1 MSQNINTTIRHLD
14 FMRYKLL
21 IILLLLAVSFQSISA
36 VSDVH
41 QSHQSG
47 VEHLEFEHDHDSES
61 EIKTDDGSNS
71 FDCHHCCHCHGGHVS
86 SFLHP
91 TFNLFFRELDQFI
104 EIYDQSFQK
113 DISSRLL
120 RPPQA

>member
-1 MSQNINTTIRHLD
+1 MKQRHINL
-14 FMRYKLL
+14 MRYKSL
-21 IILLLLAVSFQSISA
+21 IILLVLAVSFQSIAA

-47 VEHLEFEHDHDSES
+47 ASHLEFEHEHEGDTKKLTQVDL
-61 EIKTDDGSNS
+61 NS

-86 SFLHP
+86 SMLPP
-91 TFNLFFRELDQFI
+91 TFNLAYLEHNQVIFI
-104 EIYDQSFQK
+104 TEQSFNSNL
-113 DISSRLL
+113 SSRLL

>member
-1 MSQNINTTIRHLD
+1 MKQRHINL
-14 FMRYKLL
+14 MRYKPL
-21 IILLLLAVSFQSISA
+21 IILLVMAVSFQSISA

-47 VEHLEFEHDHDSES
+47 DSHLEFEHEHEGDTKKPTQVDL
-61 EIKTDDGSNS
+61 NS

-86 SFLHP
+86 SLLP
-91 TFNLFFRELDQFI
+91 PAFNLSYLELKQVIFI
-104 EIYDQSFQK
+104 TEQSFN
-113 DISSRLL
+113 SNLTSRLL

>member
-1 MSQNINTTIRHLD
+1 
-14 FMRYKLL
+14 MRYKPL
-21 IILLLLAVSFQSISA
+21 IILLVLAVSFQSISA

-47 VEHLEFEHDHDSES
+47 IEHLEFEHDHDEDQTN
-61 EIKTDDGSNS
+61 TDTQGDVKS

-86 SFLHP
+86 SMLPP
-91 TFNLFFRELDQFI
+91 TFNLAYLELNQVIFI
-104 EIYDQSFQK
+104 TEQSFNSNL
-113 DISSRLL
+113 SSRLL